1 MYNEQRKLTFVMFSY
16 LLMESSFKSILTRA
30 EVRNHHLPF
39 PGASSHGT
47 RRGGRATL
55 AVRPLRAVSSPGS

>member
-1 MYNEQRKLTFVMFSY
+1 MYNEQRKLTFVVFSY

-55 AVRPLRAVSSPGS
+55 A